1 MSMLRRLNG
10 QQIIR
15 IISMYLHHPDLS
27 RRNLGGI
34 NTDDENE
41 LTFNHFKADSW
52 KILLDICMVNQ
63 FLLRH

>member
-15 IISMYLHHPDLS
+15 IISMYLHHPDLF
-27 RRNLGGI
+27 RRNFGGI

-41 LTFNHFKADSW
+41 LTFNHFKADSVKFCW
-52 KILLDICMVNQ
+52 ICIVNQ